1 MSDQG
6 VIVDV
11 NEAGDVV
18 GVHEPLRV
26 PASVPLGGGYLVVNA
41 HPITLEG
48 RRIVPEAAWPEGA
61 TLLDVFEAADV
72 DVTVGHWVACV
83 DGAEVPIEL
92 WHVARPKRGR
102 VLTLR
107 RMPGREALRAV
118 AFIALTYYTFGKGNG
133 WMGAWGEGLRG
144 MFAKTALFMLGAAVI
159 NKHLP
164 PPAARVESYDRQTGG
179 ATYTITG
186 GRNRLRPYEPIGIVF
201 GTTRVVPDYAAQ
213 PYAWFEGDEQ
223 YQSLR
228 FSAGINCRNV
238 ATVQVGDTPL
248 VSFADYVETRVGFP
262 TGNSID
268 AFWANVDTVAGALLT
283 APSGP
288 GGPWVERT
296 SSLGTVR
303 LAIDLVAT
311 VYSMNDQGDMT
322 PASVQVEVQ
331 TRLLPS
337 GAYAALGTYTLTS
350 TGTKPARRTVLT
362 PLLAAGQYQV
372 RCRKVQADVAT
383 SRASN
388 QVEWASLKS
397 YQQDDG
403 DYGGLPQYGLRL
415 RASGQLNGTVDEL
428 NWIAQQDLT
437 PVWNGSA
444 WVNESTSNPGAQ
456 ILQFAR
462 GIYAPSGRRLAGM
475 GLSDTGIDIEE
486 LKLFMVHCAANG
498 YTFNHYFDAPLSCQE
513 LMDAM
518 AFVAL
523 GSISYHSGKL
533 GVVWAAPGQPVEDVV
548 NMANIKA
555 STFSVEYATGALAD
569 ELEVSWFDKD
579 AAYKSRSVRLLAPG
593 VTVPRDTARLAPA
606 GIDTEAAAVRLGRW
620 TMAQNIYGRKAV
632 TWEMDLE
639 HMAFHR
645 FSIIAMSHDLTRW
658 GHGGR
663 LKAAVDVAG
672 VVTITLDAEV
682 PASSTRFVALRIRN
696 EATYRVFGVAAFSGT
711 ATQLTLVGAWP
722 AGVPLPG
729 SAPDNPAE
737 DTLWIYDIKASP
749 GMRMRVTDIDPVD
762 GMKGARITA
771 VPEPDEFWTYMATGA
786 YTATPAPGAAAEVE
800 LSNLR
805 VTQRRLDVNYGN
817 QTELFLTFD
826 VAGPASSFHVYGA
839 PSGDTLLRLGESEVP
854 RFGPVLVGNDGVYV
868 LEVRAF
874 DGLGR
879 VRDLASV
886 AYSVTLGAVLGG
898 GSVSLLTLLTTAQVF
913 TFDSAGAASP
923 TSQTI
928 SFTAQLANL
937 TGTAAFTCTL
947 FDAAGSSLGAGTLG
961 GSGNTRTLTVASF
974 GAAAYAVVQASLSG
988 FSDQVTVVR
997 LRNGGAGTPGAPG
1010 SPGQNAV
1017 SGFLTNEA
1025 HTVATAADGSGG
1037 SYGSAGGTF
1046 KVFDG
1051 ATDVTTSATFSI
1063 VTSSGISGLTLNS
1076 AGVYALTGTTA
1087 DLGTAVLRAVFGSVT
1102 IDRVYSISRS
1112 RQGAQG
1118 TPGADATLLTLL
1130 PTAQAFTYDG
1140 AGAAAP
1146 SSQTISFTAL
1156 LNNLTGTAT
1165 FSCELFDAAGG
1176 SLGTVTLGGSGNTRT
1191 LTSASFGAAAYAVVQ
1206 ATLGS
1211 RTDSVTVVRLR
1222 DGAGGSNG
1230 APGQNAVTGY
1240 LTNEAHTVAT
1250 AADGS
1255 GGSYGT
1261 AGGTFKVFNGTTDVT
1276 ASATF
1281 SVLSSTGV
1289 SGMAID
1295 GSGVYSLTGTTAD
1308 IGTATLR
1315 AVFGSVTI
1323 DKVYTI
1329 SRSRQGNSGAPG
1341 SPGAPGAPATLLTLL
1356 ATAQAFSFDT
1366 LGGEQ
1371 PSGQV
1376 ISFTAQLANLA
1387 GTATFTCERFSVSG
1401 ASLGTVTL
1409 GGTGNTRTLA
1419 IADFGSA
1426 HYAVVVASLSGLSD
1440 QVTVNRVVSGAP
1452 TTGVVNPG
1460 YQEVRNDEV
1469 FPDLARASLQF
1480 RRDGGVRV
1488 EIGPGNWVAAGN
1500 WYVGGS
1506 STVGDAYDVRFD
1518 LISSVGDVVG
1528 SGANTWLQLNAD
1540 RSIGVEELSSSISSE
1555 AHVNWF
1561 IRRRSDGV
1569 TLVFNS
1575 AYLWARS
1582 AA

>member
-26 PASVPLGGGYLVVNA
+26 PASVPLGGGYLVVNP

-48 RRIVPEAAWPEGA
+48 RRIVPEAAWAEGA
-61 TLLDVFEAADV
+61 TLVQILETAGV
-72 DVTVGHWVACV
+72 DATQGYWVVSV

-92 WHVARPKRGR
+92 WHGARPKRGR
-102 VLTLR
+102 VLTAR
-107 RMPGREALRAV
+107 RMPGKDVLRAV
-118 AFIALTYYTFGKGNG
+118 AFIALSYYTL
-133 WMGAWGEGLRG
+133 GAGGAAYFSS
-144 MFAKTALFMLGAAVI
+144 FAVKVGVFMLGAALI
-159 NKHLP
+159 NKFLP
-164 PPAARVESYDRQTGG
+164 PPAARVDSYERQTGG

-186 GRNRLRPYEPIGIVF
+186 GRNRLRPYEPIGLLF

-213 PYAWFEGDEQ
+213 PYSWFEGDDQ

-228 FSAGINCRNV
+228 FSAGINCR
-238 ATVQVGDTPL
+238 TVTNMQVGDTPL

-283 APSGP
+283 APGAP
-288 GGPWVERT
+288 NGPWVERN
-296 SSLGTVR
+296 SSLSTVR

-322 PASVQVEVQ
+322 PASVQVEVE

-337 GAYAALGTYTLTS
+337 GTYAPLGTYTLTS

-362 PLLAAGQYQV
+362 PLLPPGQYQV

-383 SRASN
+383 TRASN

-415 RASGQLNGTVDEL
+415 RATGQLNGTLDEF
-428 NWIAQQDLT
+428 NWIGQQDLT
-437 PVWNGSA
+437 PVWNGAA
-444 WVNESTSNPGAQ
+444 WVDESTSNPGAQ

-462 GIYAPSGRRLAGM
+462 GIFAPSGRRLAGM
-475 GLSDTGIDIEE
+475 GLSDSGIDIEA

-498 YTFNHYFDAPLSCQE
+498 YTFNHYFDAPMSCQE

-555 STFSVEYATGALAD
+555 GSFSVEHATGPLAD

-579 AAYKSRSVRLLAPG
+579 SAYKSRSIRLLAPG

-620 TMAQNIYGRKAV
+620 TMAQNVYGRKAV

-645 FSIIAMSHDLTRW
+645 FSVIAMSHDLTRW

-663 LKAAVDVAG
+663 LKAAVNTAG
-672 VVTITLDAEV
+672 VVTLTLDAAV
-682 PASSTRFVALRIRN
+682 PASPTRYVALRIPGEN
-696 EATYRVFGVAAFSGT
+696 TYRIFGVAAFNGT
-711 ATQLTLVGAWP
+711 ATQLQLVGSWP

-729 SAPDNPAE
+729 DTPSNPAE
-737 DTLWIYDIKASP
+737 DTLWIYDIKAAP

-771 VPEPDEFWTYMATGA
+771 VPEPDDFWTYMASGA
-786 YTATPAPGAAAEVE
+786 YTATPAPAGPAEVE

-826 VAGPASSFHVYGA
+826 VSGPASSFHVYGA
-839 PSGDTLLRLGESEVP
+839 PSGNTLLRLGESEVP
-854 RFGPVLVGNDGVYV
+854 RFGPVQVGNDGVYV

-879 VRDLASV
+879 LRDVASV

-913 TFDSAGAASP
+913 TYDASDTASP

-937 TGTAAFTCTL
+937 TGTPTFTCTL
-947 FDAAGSSLGAGTLG
+947 FNSAGTSLGPGTLG
-961 GSGNTRTLTVASF
+961 GSGTTRTLTVANF

-997 LRNGGAGTPGAPG
+997 LRNGGAGSPGAPG
-1010 SPGQNAV
+1010 APGAPGQNAI

-1037 SYGSAGGTF
+1037 SYASAGGTF
-1046 KVFDG
+1046 QVLNG
-1051 ATDVTTSATFSI
+1051 TTDVTASASFS
-1063 VTSSGISGLTLNS
+1063 VVSSSGITGLTINS
-1076 AGVYALTGTTA
+1076 SGVYALTGTTA
-1087 DLGTAVLRAVFGSVT
+1087 DLGTAVLRAVFSGVT

-1140 AGAAAP
+1140 TGAASP
-1146 SSQTISFTAL
+1146 ISQTITFTAL

-1165 FSCELFDAAGG
+1165 FSCELFN
-1176 SLGTVTLGGSGNTRT
+1176 SLGVSLGAVTLGGSGNART
-1191 LTSASFGAAAYAVVQ
+1191 LSVATFGVAAYAVVQ

-1222 DGAGGSNG
+1222 DGAGGANG
-1230 APGQNAVTGY
+1230 APGVSAVTGY

-1261 AGGTFKVFNGTTDVT
+1261 AGGVFKVFSGTSDVT
-1276 ASATF
+1276 GSASF
-1281 SVLSSTGV
+1281 SVVGV
-1289 SGMAID
+1289 SGISGMSID
-1295 GSGVYSLTGTTAD
+1295 ASGVYSLTGTTAD

-1315 AVFGSVTI
+1315 AVFGAVTI

-1329 SRSRQGNSGAPG
+1329 SRSRQGNAGA
-1341 SPGAPGAPATLLTLL
+1341 PGAPGAPAQLLTLL
-1356 ATAQAFSFDT
+1356 ATAQAFSFNT
-1366 LGGEQ
+1366 LGGAE
-1371 PSGQV
+1371 PAGQL
-1376 ISFTAQLANLA
+1376 ITFTAQLANLS

-1409 GGTGNTRTLA
+1409 GGSGNVRTLA
-1419 IADFGSA
+1419 IASFGSA
-1426 HYAVVVASLSGLSD
+1426 HYAVVTATLAGLSD
-1440 QVTVNRVVSGAP
+1440 QITVNRVVSGAP

-1460 YQEVRNDEV
+1460 YIEVRDDQV
-1469 FPDLARASLQF
+1469 TPDVARAGFQV
-1480 RRDGGVRV
+1480 RRDGTMRV
-1488 EIGPGNWVAAGN
+1488 ENGIGGWNVFNPWF
-1500 WYVGGS
+1500 VGGS
-1506 STVGDAYDVRFD
+1506 STVGDDYDVRYD
-1518 LISSVGDVVG
+1518 VISSVGDVVY
-1528 SGANTWLQLNAD
+1528 SAGAFPNGWMRIDQD
-1540 RSIGVEELSSSISSE
+1540 RSIAAQWSIPGVASE
-1555 AHVNWF
+1555 AHINFF

-1582 AA
+1582 GS

>member
-1 MSDQG
+1 MIIDVDQ
-6 VIVDV
+6 
-11 NEAGDVV
+11 AGEVV
-18 GVHEPLRV
+18 AITEPLRL
-26 PASVPLGGGYLVVNA
+26 PAEVPLGGGYLVVNP

-48 RRIVPEAAWPEGA
+48 RRIVPESSWEPGA
-61 TLLDVFEAADV
+61 TLLDILEAAGIEP
-72 DVTVGHWVACV
+72 TVGYWVVSV
-83 DGAEVPIEL
+83 DGAEVPMEL
-92 WHVARPKRGR
+92 WHGARPKRGR
-102 VLTLR
+102 VLTAR
-107 RMPGREALRAV
+107 RMPGKDVLRAV
-118 AFIALTYYTFGKGNG
+118 AFIALSYYTFGAGGG
-133 WMGAWGEGLRG
+133 WLGATGGSLTG
-144 MFAKTALFMLGAAVI
+144 FVLKTAVFMIGAAII

-164 PPAARVESYDRQTGG
+164 PPAARVDSYDRDTGG
-179 ATYTITG
+179 ATYAITG
-186 GRNRLRPYEPIGIVF
+186 GRNRLRPYEPIGLLF

-213 PYAWFEGDEQ
+213 PYSWFEGDDQ

-228 FSAGINCRNV
+228 FSAGINCRSV
-238 ATVQVGDTPL
+238 ASVKVGDTDL
-248 VSFADYVETRVGFP
+248 VSFADFVETRVGFP
-262 TGNSID
+262 VGNSID

-283 APSGP
+283 APGAP
-288 GGPWVERT
+288 NGPWVERT
-296 SSLGTVR
+296 SSLNTVR
-303 LAIDLVAT
+303 LAIDLVAN

-322 PASVQVEVQ
+322 AASVQVDVE

-337 GAYAALGTYTLTS
+337 GTYAPLGTYTLTS

-362 PLLAAGQYQV
+362 PLLTPGQYQV
-372 RCRKVQADVAT
+372 RCRKVQADVST
-383 SRASN
+383 TRASN

-403 DYGGLPQYGLRL
+403 DYAGLPQYGLRL
-415 RASGQLNGTVDEL
+415 RATGQLNGTVDEL
-428 NWIAQQDLT
+428 NWIGTQDLT

-444 WVNESTSNPGAQ
+444 WVDQSTSNPGAQ

-475 GLSDTGIDIEE
+475 GMSDSGIDIEQ

-498 YTFNHYFDAPLSCQE
+498 YTFNHYFDAALSCQD
-513 LMDAM
+513 LMEAM

-533 GVVWAAPGQPVEDVV
+533 GVVWAAAGQPVEDVV

-555 STFSVEYATGALAD
+555 STFAVDHAGGELAD

-579 AAYKSRSVRLLAPG
+579 NGYKSRSIRLLAPG

-620 TMAQNIYGRKAV
+620 TMAQNIYGRKSV

-645 FSIIAMSHDLTRW
+645 FSVIALSHDLTRW

-663 LKAAVDVAG
+663 LKAAVNVAG
-672 VVTITLDAEV
+672 TVTLTLDEEV
-682 PASSTRFVALRIRN
+682 PASPTRFVGLRIPG
-696 EATYRVFGVAAFSGT
+696 ESQYRTFAVAAFTGT
-711 ATQLTLVGAWP
+711 TRQLTLVGAWP
-722 AGVPLPG
+722 GGVALPG
-729 SAPDNPAE
+729 STADNPAE

-749 GMRMRVTDIDPVD
+749 GMRMRVTAIEPVD

-771 VPEPDEFWTYMATGA
+771 VPEPDEFWAYMATGA
-786 YTATPAPGAAAEVE
+786 YTATPAPAAAAAVE
-800 LSNLR
+800 LTNLR

-817 QTELFLTFD
+817 QTELLLTFD
-826 VAGPASSFHVYGA
+826 VSGPASSFHVYGA
-839 PSGDTLLRLGESEVP
+839 PTGDTLLRLGETTVP
-854 RFGPVLVGNDGVYV
+854 RFGPVSVGNDGVYV
-868 LEVRAF
+868 VEVRAF
-874 DGLGR
+874 DSLGR
-879 VRDLASV
+879 VRDVISV

-898 GSVSLLTLLTTAQVF
+898 GSVSLLSLLTTAQVF
-913 TFDSAGAASP
+913 TFDASDAPSP

-937 TGTAAFTCTL
+937 TGTATFTCERFNST
-947 FDAAGSSLGAGTLG
+947 GTSLGLVTLG
-961 GSGNTRTLTVASF
+961 GTGNTRTLTVASF
-974 GAAAYAVVQASLSG
+974 GAAAYVVVQASLSG
-988 FSDQVTVVR
+988 FADQVTVVR

-1010 SPGQNAV
+1010 QNAI

-1037 SYGSAGGTF
+1037 VYSSAGGTF
-1046 KVFDG
+1046 KVFNG
-1051 ATDVTTSATFSI
+1051 TTDSTLGATFSI
-1063 VTSSGISGLTLNS
+1063 VSSSGISGLAISST
-1076 AGVYALTGTTA
+1076 GVYSLSGTTA
-1087 DLGTAVLRAVFGSVT
+1087 DLGTAVLRAVLGAVT
-1102 IDRVYSISRS
+1102 IDKVYTISRS
-1112 RQGAQG
+1112 RQGNQG
-1118 TPGADATLLTLL
+1118 VPGADATLLTLL
-1130 PTAQAFTYDG
+1130 PTAQAFTFDG
-1140 AGAAAP
+1140 AGAASP

-1156 LNNLTGTAT
+1156 LNNLIGTAT
-1165 FSCELFDAAGG
+1165 FSCELFNAAGG
-1176 SLGTVTLGGSGNTRT
+1176 SLGTLVLGGSGNTRT
-1191 LTSASFGAAAYAVVQ
+1191 LSVAGFGVAAYAVVQ

-1211 RTDSVTVVRLR
+1211 RSDSVTVVRLR

-1261 AGGTFKVFNGTTDVT
+1261 AGGAFKVFNGTSDVSG
-1276 ASATF
+1276 SATF
-1281 SVLSSTGV
+1281 SVVTSSGV

-1295 GSGVYSLTGTTAD
+1295 GGGVYTLTGTTAD
-1308 IGTATLR
+1308 IGTAVLR
-1315 AVFGSVTI
+1315 AVFAGVTI

-1329 SRSRQGNSGAPG
+1329 SRSRQGNAG

-1366 LGGEQ
+1366 LGGAQ
-1371 PSGQV
+1371 PAGQV
-1376 ISFTAQLANLA
+1376 ITFNAQLANLS

-1401 ASLGTVTL
+1401 ASLGTLTL
-1409 GGTGNTRTLA
+1409 GGSGNSRTLA
-1419 IADFGSA
+1419 IADFGAA
-1426 HYAVVVASLSGLSD
+1426 HYAVITASLAGLSD

-1460 YQEVRNDEV
+1460 YIEVRDDQV
-1469 FPDLARASLQF
+1469 SPTVARAGF
-1480 RRDGGVRV
+1480 RVRRDGSMQV
-1488 EIGPGNWVAAGN
+1488 ENGIGGWTAFNPWF
-1500 WYVGGS
+1500 VGGS
-1506 STVGDAYDVRFD
+1506 STVGDGYDVRYD
-1518 LISSVGDVVG
+1518 VISSVGDLIY
-1528 SGANTWLQLNAD
+1528 SAGAFPNGWMQIDQD
-1540 RSIGVEELSSSISSE
+1540 RAIAVQWATPGEAAE
-1555 AHVNWF
+1555 AHINF
-1561 IRRRSDGV
+1561 FFRRRSDGV

-1582 AA
+1582 GS